1 MKLRHLPLILCALLP
16 SSTFAGNYGQAL
28 IHTADGGTYI
38 VTTDDASLIYEVAP
52 SGVDV
57 ICVTFN
63 NAVGLPPATNDI
75 IFRNG
80 FEPVA
85 LCFE

>member
-1 MKLRHLPLILCALLP
+1 MKLRHIPLILCAAIP
-16 SSTFAGNYGQAL
+16 SSTLAGTYGQAL
-28 IHTADGGTYI
+28 IRTADGTAYI
-38 VTTDDASLIYEVAP
+38 VTTDDASFVYKVAP
-52 SGVDV
+52 SGVNV

-63 NAVGLPPATNDI
+63 NAVGLPPATNDT

>member
-1 MKLRHLPLILCALLP
+1 MKLRHIPLILCAAIP
-16 SSTFAGNYGQAL
+16 ASTFAGTYGQAL
-28 IHTADGGTYI
+28 IRTADGTAYI
-38 VTTDDASLIYEVAP
+38 VTTDDASFVYKVAP
-52 SGVDV
+52 SGIDV
-57 ICVTFN
+57 ICVTMN
-63 NAVGLPPATNDI
+63 NAVGLPPNDT